1 MAKKLE
7 EARKKDEDLK
17 KLADKVNL
25 TNNEMKF
32 VKEAL
37 EDERRK
43 SQLDLA
49 KIDKLERILDSKE
62 KELEDAEAEFLNRD
76 KDIGN
81 LEKLLADERRKSML
95 DEDKIDAL

>member
-1 MAKKLE
+1 MAKKLD

-76 KDIGN
+76 KYIGN